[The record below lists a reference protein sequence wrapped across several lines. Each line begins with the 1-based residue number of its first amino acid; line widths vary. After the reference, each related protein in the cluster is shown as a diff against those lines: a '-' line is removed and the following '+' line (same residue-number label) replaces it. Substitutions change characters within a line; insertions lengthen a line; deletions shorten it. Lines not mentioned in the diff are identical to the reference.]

1 MSISNEQF
9 SGKPIPK
16 ISHTALVRPDLVAPM
31 ATGPTDTAYEIHP
44 VYVMSP
50 VIPIPVYYFDE
61 VADDAEADQDLA
73 ATPE

>member
-16 ISHTALVRPDLVAPM
+16 IIRAAQVTPDSSARADVP
-31 ATGPTDTAYEIHP
+31 YEIQP

-50 VIPIPVYYFDE
+50 VIPITVYYFDE
-61 VADDAEADQDLA
+61 VADDAEEDQDQA